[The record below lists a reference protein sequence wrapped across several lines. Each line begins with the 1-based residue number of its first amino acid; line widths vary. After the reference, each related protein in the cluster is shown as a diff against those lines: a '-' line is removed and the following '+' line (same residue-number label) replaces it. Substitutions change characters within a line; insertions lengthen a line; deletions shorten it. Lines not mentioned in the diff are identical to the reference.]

1 MLNRGPVLTGSKPAA
16 PSATKEFSQGL
27 VKRRER
33 TVGGVSFLVHSVF
46 SLKKRKE
53 RKKKSS
59 VVAPPTR
66 IRSVHFLMLP
76 NLVTLFQV
84 TL

>member
-33 TVGGVSFLVHSVF
+33 TVVGVSFLSIQCFH
-46 SLKKRKE
+46 LKKEKKE
-53 RKKKSS
+53 RKQYSG
-59 VVAPPTR
+59 PTR

-76 NLVTLFQV
+76 NLITLFQV